1 MAEDIIRVLRI
12 VEYVGPR
19 SCVESEVS
27 KSIHG
32 ARQFTLCDKEGKR
45 QEVRITAV
53 TVGEFAEVISDQAV
67 KFLFQGQGDP
77 NASSSSQTEQQA
89 GSEG

>member
-32 ARQFTLCDKEGKR
+32 TRQFAHPDKDGNRKLM
-45 QEVRITAV
+45 RITAV
-53 TVGEFAEVISDQAV
+53 TVGEFAEIISDQVV
-67 KFLFQGQGDP
+67 KFLFPGQPD
-77 NASSSSQTEQQA
+77 ASSSGQTEQ
-89 GSEG
+89 